1 MLLTLL
7 CLASPMWTCLMW
19 ELRLALVLNILTQRW
34 HRLYTGPP
42 PTGRVLEPGLT
53 SPVRGGDTHSSSCRS
68 IINPKPQMCNV
79 YAYGWKVTPYLLDVH
94 RSKVHAILRLG
105 DVVVDDVL
113 VLADEGGGGCGG
125 EEAGGGGRSARGHA
139 GDQLR
144 R

>member
-1 MLLTLL
+1 M
-7 CLASPMWTCLMW
+7 
-19 ELRLALVLNILTQRW
+19 
-34 HRLYTGPP
+34 
-42 PTGRVLEPGLT
+42 
-53 SPVRGGDTHSSSCRS
+53 VRF
-68 IINPKPQMCNV
+68 
-79 YAYGWKVTPYLLDVH
+79 TPYLLDVH